1 MELEAIQNVTWQRVL
16 RTPMRRMMQLV
27 LLLVLIFGGSG
38 SCFPQT
44 NLNFHTYFLP
54 WAQEAPGSNPGAPT
68 TNLPN

>member
-1 MELEAIQNVTWQRVL
+1 
-16 RTPMRRMMQLV
+16 MRRMMQLV